1 VIQIR
6 RFNLRVYAI
15 IHNEKGEVLLSKER
29 RGGSE
34 FTKFPGGGVELGE
47 GILEALHRELLEE
60 LDAEIHSASL
70 FFVNDFFQL
79 SSFRPEDQI
88 VSFYYLVE
96 LKNMGK
102 IQEKRRF
109 PLGSQDPSDF
119 EQAQWVRKNSQN
131 FNALTFPIDQMVGDK
146 LLQD

>member
-1 VIQIR
+1 VTQIK

-15 IHNEKGEVLLSKER
+15 IHNEKDEVLLSKER

-34 FTKFPGGGVELGE
+34 FTKFPGGGVEFGE
-47 GILEALHRELLEE
+47 GILEALHRELFEE

-70 FFVNDFFQL
+70 FYVNDFFQV

-96 LKNMGK
+96 LKNLEK
-102 IQEKRRF
+102 IREEKRS
-109 PLGSQDPSDF
+109 PVGSHDPNDF
-119 EQAQWVRKNSQN
+119 EQALWVRKTALN
-131 FNALTFPIDQMVGDK
+131 FNVLTFPIDRMVGEK
-146 LLQD
+146 LMQD

>member
-1 VIQIR
+1 
-6 RFNLRVYAI
+6 
-15 IHNEKGEVLLSKER
+15 
-29 RGGSE
+29 
-34 FTKFPGGGVELGE
+34 
-47 GILEALHRELLEE
+47 
-60 LDAEIHSASL
+60 
-70 FFVNDFFQL
+70 
-79 SSFRPEDQI
+79 
-88 VSFYYLVE
+88 
-96 LKNMGK
+96 MGK

>member
-1 VIQIR
+1 VTQIK

-15 IHNEKGEVLLSKER
+15 IHNEKDEVLLSKER

-47 GILEALHRELLEE
+47 GILEALHRELFEE

-70 FFVNDFFQL
+70 FYVNDFFQA

-96 LKNMGK
+96 LKNRSK
-102 IQEKRRF
+102 IREERRR
-109 PLGSQDPSDF
+109 PLGSKDPNDF
-119 EQAQWVRKNSQN
+119 EEAQWVTKKSLY
-131 FNALTFPIDQMVGDK
+131 FNMLTFPIDRMVGEK
-146 LLQD
+146 LMQD